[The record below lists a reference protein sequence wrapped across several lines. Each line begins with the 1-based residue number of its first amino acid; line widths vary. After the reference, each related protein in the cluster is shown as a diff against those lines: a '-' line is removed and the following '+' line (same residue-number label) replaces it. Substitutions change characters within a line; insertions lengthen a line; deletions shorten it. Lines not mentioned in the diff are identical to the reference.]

1 MLWYLGSSP
10 VISSHRKYIEQEAT
24 FQQLACHF
32 SSLSSFLLFPALRMP
47 EGQNK
52 STTKIVSDH
61 SLMISKRNLSLLP
74 TIMIFF
80 SSSFPVHYQVCSRQG
95 ILRCR
100 SRAEAGRSSS
110 VWGGSLRSGQV
121 LGGGQAAR
129 RLQEALHQQPLKRRL
144 PWQETQEG
152 VSATRHRVH
161 VGQLLAC

>member
-32 SSLSSFLLFPALRMP
+32 SSLSSFLLWGCLKGKTNR
-47 EGQNK
+47 QLK
-52 STTKIVSDH
+52 TKIVSDH
-61 SLMISKRNLSLLP
+61 SLMISKRNLNLLP
-74 TIMIFF
+74 AIMIFF
-80 SSSFPVHYQVCSRQG
+80 SSSFPVHHQVCSRQR